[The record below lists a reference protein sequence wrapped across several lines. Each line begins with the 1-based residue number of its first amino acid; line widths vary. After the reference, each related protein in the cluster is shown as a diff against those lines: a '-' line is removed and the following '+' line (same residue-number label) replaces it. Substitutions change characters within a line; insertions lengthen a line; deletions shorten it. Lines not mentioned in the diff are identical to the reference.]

1 MVRKIVTTR
10 YIDEKEG
17 FEYQFEPI
25 EDTLKIKKTKAGY
38 EARYLIQEND
48 PQDPRE
54 DENLGTMVCFHK
66 RYTLGDKTDLTSEQF
81 DGWKA
86 LEKYLIEEKN
96 AVVVL
101 PLYMY
106 DHSGISIATFRHGQH
121 ASWDCGQIGF
131 IYATKEDIK
140 RIGIKK
146 SQVEKSLIHEVE
158 YYNKYVQ
165 GDCYCLVKE
174 TYNAKKEYIDH
185 DTLGGF
191 FGYSEAVDALETE
204 I

>member
-1 MVRKIVTTR
+1 MVRKIVTTK

-25 EDTLKIKKTKAGY
+25 EDTIKIKKTKAGY

-66 RYTLGDKTDLTSEQF
+66 RYTLGDKTDLTSKQF
-81 DGWKA
+81 NGWEELEAYLYKEKKA
-86 LEKYLIEEKN
+86 V
-96 AVVVL
+96 AVL
-101 PLYMY
+101 PLYMH

-146 SQVEKSLIHEVE
+146 SQVEKSLLHEVKI
-158 YYNKYVQ
+158 YNQYVQ

-174 TYNAKKEYIDH
+174 TYNKNKKYITH
-185 DTLGGF
+185 DTVGGY
-191 FGYSEAVDALETE
+191 GGIEYATKALKTD